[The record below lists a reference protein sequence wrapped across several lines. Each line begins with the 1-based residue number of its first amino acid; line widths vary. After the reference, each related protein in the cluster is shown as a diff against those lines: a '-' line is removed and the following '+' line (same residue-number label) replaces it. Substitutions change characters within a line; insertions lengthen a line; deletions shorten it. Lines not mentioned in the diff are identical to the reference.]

1 MQTSKVGSDV
11 SLSFFSSN
19 IFMQLNWK
27 RRLCHITFCKSN
39 LQEGNSVRIAGK
51 CNDMMSALAK
61 SRSGV
66 DNINQANLQLHQNCN
81 WVATKKTF
89 LFGAGLNNVLAL
101 EQCVIKS
108 PPHMQ
113 HWRIVQV
120 RHKPEKAPTAPNLV
134 PVPIEQ
140 PFRRTPPWG

>member
-1 MQTSKVGSDV
+1 
-11 SLSFFSSN
+11 
-19 IFMQLNWK
+19 
-27 RRLCHITFCKSN
+27 
-39 LQEGNSVRIAGK
+39 
-51 CNDMMSALAK
+51 MMSAFAK

-120 RHKPEKAPTAPNLV
+120 RHKAEKAPTAPNAPKAPAIVYGIHYLLHAV
-134 PVPIEQ
+134 HATDTK
-140 PFRRTPPWG
+140 RTESL